1 MSYGLEEL
9 LGGARELTRG
19 RAGLAVALL
28 CGVVF
33 SVQVL
38 ASPPETEAPGA
49 KSQAGAPP
57 RALEALSA
65 SALEKTFSRV
75 GYRLAAVRDGGAD
88 VPRLFLT
95 SLPADW
101 GQRQSTAERKRL
113 FLEALLP
120 LVLRTNESIWAKR
133 ERLLEAMRRRAEG
146 ATLEWS
152 ERAWLNSLAEDYDTG
167 AGRLEELLKRVD
179 IIPPALALAQAAA
192 ESGWGISR
200 FARKGNAL
208 FGQRT
213 WTQGAGLVPAR
224 RLEDERHEVK
234 RFEALAGSVAA
245 YMKNLNRHSAYAAFR
260 TKRAWM
266 RERHGTL
273 DGHGLAGTLD
283 RYSEAGRDYIET
295 LRTIMRV
302 NRLEELDSAKLRA
315 PQAAPVGV
323 RGAGA

>member
-1 MSYGLEEL
+1 MRYGIDDLP
-9 LGGARELTRG
+9 GGARGLTRG

-38 ASPPETEAPGA
+38 ASPPAPEAPGA
-49 KSQAGAPP
+49 ESQAGAPP

-65 SALEKTFSRV
+65 SALEKTFSRLD
-75 GYRLAAVRDGGAD
+75 YRLGDVRHGAA

-101 GQRQSTAERKRL
+101 GQRQSTGQRKRL

-120 LVLRTNESIWAKR
+120 LILGANESIWAKR

-146 ATLEWS
+146 ETLEWS
-152 ERAWLNSLAEDYDTG
+152 ERAWLNSLAEDYGTG
-167 AGRLEELLKRVD
+167 AGQLEELLRRVD

-192 ESGWGISR
+192 ESGWGTSR

-224 RLEDERHEVK
+224 RESGERHEVK
-234 RFEALAGSVAA
+234 TFEALPGSVAA
-245 YMKNLNRHSAYAAFR
+245 YMKNLNRHPAYAAFR
-260 TKRAWM
+260 AKRAWM
-266 RERHGTL
+266 RESRGTIN
-273 DGHGLAGTLD
+273 GYELAGTLN
-283 RYSEAGRDYIET
+283 RYSEARRDYIEI
-295 LRTIMRV
+295 LRAIMRV
-302 NRLEELDSAKLRA
+302 NGLEQLEGAKLRA
-315 PQAAPVGV
+315 PQAAPAGAK
-323 RGAGA
+323 GAGA